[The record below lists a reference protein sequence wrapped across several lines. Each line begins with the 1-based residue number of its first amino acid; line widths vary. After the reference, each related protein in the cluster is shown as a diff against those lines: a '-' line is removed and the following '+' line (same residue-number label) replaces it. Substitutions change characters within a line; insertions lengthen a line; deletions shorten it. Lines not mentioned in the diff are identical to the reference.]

1 MPLTSAYAS
10 DDKTCHW
17 RSSIGSIDVNPEDS
31 AVPPV
36 GGVTVAA
43 WSQLRIP
50 AGGLTIDLESG
61 EIGPVLVELRTDL
74 WPYWLEAARAARSMA
89 MKEREGNPGPSG
101 SDGNAFGSALQ
112 RELTSG
118 MTAICGC
125 AFAFEGFRNSVVH
138 QVPSAIAPAKSTAG
152 RVHQTLLRAFDLTDE
167 QSAELR
173 RALRVLFRLRN
184 DAVHPSSAFAPP
196 LGHPVFGTGMD
207 RRFVEFSAQ
216 QADQIVQFTE
226 GALGFLLH
234 RPRARHVDLIAWCA
248 TMREATGLT
257 PRVRVD

>member
-1 MPLTSAYAS
+1 MSA
-10 DDKTCHW
+10 
-17 RSSIGSIDVNPEDS
+17 RGSAD
-31 AVPPV
+31 PPA

-61 EIGPVLVELRTDL
+61 DIGPVLVELRTDL
-74 WPYWLEAARAARSMA
+74 WPYWLEAARSARHTAVM
-89 MKEREGNPGPSG
+89 EREGNPGPSG

-112 RELTSG
+112 RELTAG
-118 MTAICGC
+118 MTAICAC
-125 AFAFEGFRNSVVH
+125 AFVFEGFRNSVVH
-138 QVPSAIAPAKSTAG
+138 QVSSAAVPAKSTAG
-152 RVHQTLLRAFDLTDE
+152 RVHQTLVRAFDLTNE

-173 RALRVLFRLRN
+173 RALRDLFRLRN
-184 DAVHPSSAFAPP
+184 EAVHPSSDFAPP

-207 RRFVEFSAQ
+207 RRFVEFSTE

-234 RPRARHVDLIAWCA
+234 RPRARHADLIAWCT
-248 TMREATGLT
+248 TMKEATGLR
-257 PRVRVD
+257 P